1 MLQTR
6 RLTEDDGIEL
16 IDDTVQQRL
25 RVRVRRAVVA
35 FLSDMLDGARS
46 DHGAGMMAFNPLL
59 AYGQNTVGGRLKAV
73 ITGIGNGQPWGD
85 VDALLSDLTGRIALD
100 QLSAGVQAEIAKI
113 SSAVTDVGS
122 VNQRLQQET
131 NARVTAITDE
141 ATARA
146 AAITS
151 AVNSLTTILLADIN
165 AGDSTLGSRITTEVA
180 NLVQA
185 DSALGVRIDTVSAR
199 LNSGDIASA
208 LSEAR
213 SYAYTKAASDAA
225 TAAAVNTLRSEFTQG
240 DATVNSRVSQEVLT
254 LSTANTALGQ
264 RIDNVSARLNTG
276 DIAVSLA
283 QAATYAY
290 TKAQADN
297 AIAVATS
304 AISARLNAGGD
315 IATSLATA
323 NSYAY
328 TKAQTDS
335 AISSSQTTLRS
346 EFNPINAR
354 LNAGG
359 DIYASLATANSYA
372 YTKAQTDSAIS
383 SSQTTLRSEFNPI
396 NARLNAGGDIYAS
409 LATANSYAYTKA
421 QADAAISASASTISA
436 RLNAGGDIAN
446 SLATANSY
454 AYTKA
459 ASDAAMAATVS
470 TLRAEYGPYS
480 GSISTLQQAVGGAN
494 GLQSQY
500 ALKVV
505 AQRGDGRPVFGMI
518 GLAATAPNS
527 GTGASQII
535 LSADSLMFVP
545 SDSANA
551 APVGFLEVGVVN
563 GVTTLRVPAARIGDA
578 TITPGKLSV
587 PYLSAVASDLGTVNI
602 GVGGYLRSG
611 KAGFGDTTAG
621 FWIANTGGDPQLHV
635 GNNAAWLKF
644 SSSTGLDV
652 RLPSFSASI
661 PGGDI
666 FIYVGNGGRSYGSR
680 TVSVAGGIAPY
691 SYRWTVTEVFSG
703 NTTNAYGAEVNTG
716 ATTATANFTGYAT
729 DNILTIYVTCTVRDG
744 NGRATEA
751 SFMISATHGLPP

>member
-1 MLQTR
+1 MPLLQTR

-315 IATSLATA
+315 IAT
-323 NSYAY
+323 
-328 TKAQTDS
+328 
-335 AISSSQTTLRS
+335 
-346 EFNPINAR
+346 
-354 LNAGG
+354 
-359 DIYASLATANSYA
+359 SLATANSYA